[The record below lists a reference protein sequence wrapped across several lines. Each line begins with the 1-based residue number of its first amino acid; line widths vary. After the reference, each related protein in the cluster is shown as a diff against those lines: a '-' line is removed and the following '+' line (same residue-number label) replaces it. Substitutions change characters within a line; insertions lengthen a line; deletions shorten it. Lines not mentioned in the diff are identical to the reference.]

1 MEDQYFYQNI
11 LLPAVDPHVHVEQ
24 IHEGD
29 DASSEEACP
38 VDVVVHVVWINSKSK
53 SDFFLHFLRKPFS
66 SFALTEVLLH
76 YTQLRSLLCWSGCL
90 LEGSTHV

>member
-1 MEDQYFYQNI
+1 MSHPGVDLLVDEDE
-11 LLPAVDPHVHVEQ
+11 VD
-24 IHEGD
+24 EGN
-29 DASSEEACP
+29 DAGGEESGP
-38 VDVVVHVVWINSKSK
+38 VDVVIHVVWINSKSK